1 MKDLQLL
8 NERTWLQL
16 GQLAE
21 TMMEPERA
29 VLSYE
34 SALRHNPFSEQTLT
48 LIAALCRS
56 LEQYGKAA
64 DYFQRILK
72 INEVNGEIWGALGH
86 CYLML
91 DDLQK
96 AYNAYQSALYHL
108 PDPKEPKLWYGIG
121 ILYDRYGSFE
131 LAEEAFSAVI
141 RMDPT
146 FEKAN
151 EIYFRLGIIYKQ
163 ERKFDLSLDFMSA
176 RDAYEKVLSENP
188 KHAKVLQQLGWL
200 FHQSGTPFCSQD
212 RAISCLKQSLD
223 SDPSDAQTWYLL
235 GRCYMAQQKYNE
247 AYDAYQQA
255 VYRNGRNPTFW
266 CSIGVLYYQINQYSD
281 ALDAYSRAIRLN
293 PYISEV
299 WYDLGTLY
307 ESCNNQVADAL
318 DAYTRALELDQGN
331 VQIKQRLQLL
341 RNSQAGGAPVQALQP
356 QQPTP
361 HDRFP
366 VVNGIQTGPSPH
378 YQQGQMP
385 GRDADGYPPQQM
397 SQFPGGGEK
406 GQPPPPFNGR
416 PSHMQMHGGPPSVKS
431 GEGHRPTGPMGGAS
445 DMHHQLPQ
453 VRDSHEHPQHIQQHG
468 RIQMD
473 PRNGPH
479 FRDTL

>member
-163 ERKFDLSLDFMSA
+163 ERKFDLSLDCFKYILKYPPSPLTEI
-176 RDAYEKVLSENP
+176 DIWFQIGHLYE
-188 KHAKVLQQLGWL
+188 QQKDERR
-200 FHQSGTPFCSQD
+200 FCSQD

-366 VVNGIQTGPSPH
+366 V
-378 YQQGQMP
+378 
-385 GRDADGYPPQQM
+385 
-397 SQFPGGGEK
+397 
-406 GQPPPPFNGR
+406 
-416 PSHMQMHGGPPSVKS
+416 MHGGPPSVKS

-473 PRNGPH
+473 PRNGPPLQGH
-479 FRDTL
+479 PLVMDDGMGAKRRFHSGEQHGKK